1 MEIERGREKKQG
13 EERGE
18 VNWEGT
24 WEDGDNGERE
34 RRKRG
39 GEMETGNCQARGKT
53 GRHGWGSEEARG
65 ADEDEGRR

>member
-24 WEDGDNGERE
+24 WEDGDNGEGE

-39 GEMETGNCQARGKT
+39 GGMERGNC
-53 GRHGWGSEEARG
+53 
-65 ADEDEGRR
+65 